1 MGSAFDENSKQA
13 WRQNGGVR
21 AANRPCPVC
30 AGEHAEL
37 VFQQS
42 FQAFERGGP
51 IDGYDVVV
59 CTTCGTA
66 FADGIPAQSEFDEY
80 YRELSKYEYA
90 YRGGKES
97 QDDSHRLKGLAEL
110 LQSNIPDKS
119 SRILEIGCANGRLL
133 AYLKEAGYRDVR
145 GVDPSPG
152 CARAARL
159 LYDISVETGTVF
171 DLKRPDTGYDVVV
184 TLGVLEH
191 IRDLKQAVQ
200 NIRDVTSKDGRVFV
214 GVPDAS
220 NLIAAQDA
228 PFQEFSTEHIT
239 FFSPASLQYLM
250 EAGGFR
256 TVSCASVSL
265 ELHCGVLTPA
275 VCGVFEPSTDFRK
288 EFSFDNTTRE
298 GLIRYI
304 GECKAMDTRL
314 KDRIREAV
322 DGRRVVVWGVGTHTR
337 RLLANDTLRPGDIS
351 AFVDASPK
359 YQGQQL
365 AGIPVLSPDHLMGH
379 REPILISSYAFQ
391 KEISDEIRD
400 RLRLPNE
407 LILLYD
413 MNSSRGSHD

>member
-1 MGSAFDENSKQA
+1 VKTAGQASPQSNS
-13 WRQNGGVR
+13 VR
-21 AANRPCPVC
+21 EVSRPCPVC
-30 AGEHAEL
+30 DGRYAEL

-42 FQAFERGGP
+42 FQSFERGGP
-51 IDGYDVVV
+51 IEGYDVVV
-59 CTTCGTA
+59 CTACGTS
-66 FADGIPAQSEFDEY
+66 FADGIPSQSEFDEY
-80 YRELSKYEYA
+80 YRELSKYEYE
-90 YRGGKES
+90 YRAGKES
-97 QDDSHRLKGLAEL
+97 EDDSLRLKKLADI
-110 LQSNIPDKS
+110 LQSIVPDRN

-133 AYLKEAGYRDVR
+133 SYLKEAAYSDVR
-145 GVDPSPG
+145 GIDPSPG
-152 CARAARL
+152 CARAAKL
-159 LYDISVETGTVF
+159 LYDVAVETGTVF
-171 DLKRPDTGYDVVV
+171 GLPKPDAGYNFVV

-200 NIRDVTSKDGRVFV
+200 NIRNITSKDGRVFV

-220 NLIAAQDA
+220 KLIAAQDA

-239 FFSPASLQYLM
+239 FFSPTSVQYLM
-250 EAGGFR
+250 EACGFR

-265 ELHCGVLTPA
+265 ELHRGVLTPT
-275 VCGVFEPSTDFRK
+275 VCGVFAPSAHFRK
-288 EFSFDNTTRE
+288 EFRCDSTTRE

-304 GECKAMDTRL
+304 DECKAMDTRL
-314 KDRIREAV
+314 RNRIRGAV

-351 AFVDASPK
+351 AFVDANPK

-365 AGIPVLSPDHLMGH
+365 IGIPVLSPDHLTGH

-413 MNSSRGSHD
+413 MNNSTVWHG